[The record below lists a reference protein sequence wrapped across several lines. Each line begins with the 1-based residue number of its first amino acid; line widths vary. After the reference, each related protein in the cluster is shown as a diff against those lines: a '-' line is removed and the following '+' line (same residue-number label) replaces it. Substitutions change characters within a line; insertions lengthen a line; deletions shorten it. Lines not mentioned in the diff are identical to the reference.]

1 MTAPG
6 KRSRI
11 RPEDE
16 ALLRAAAKRCK
27 GPDVVIPED
36 AREAAVAVLLT
47 GASLAEYSVLLMRR
61 AFRET
66 DRWSGQIGLPGG
78 HAEKEDEDLVATAR
92 RESREEVGVDPF
104 SGEGAVHI
112 GPLPPVQATSHTQ
125 RLPLFIT
132 PIVFYRPEVEE
143 PVCGP
148 EADEAFWLPLRGAT
162 DGSLFE
168 HYRYEH
174 EGLIRKLPSWK
185 FEERTIWGM
194 TYGILNRF
202 FEALATD

>member
-1 MTAPG
+1 MIG
-6 KRSRI
+6 
-11 RPEDE
+11 PEAE
-16 ALLRAAAKRCK
+16 AQLRAAAERCE
-27 GPDVVIPED
+27 GSGVDIPRD
-36 AREAAVAVLLT
+36 AREAAVAVLFT
-47 GASLAEYSVLLMRR
+47 GPSLDELSVLLMRR

-78 HAEKEDEDLVATAR
+78 HAEEEDEDLIATAR
-92 RESREEVGVDPF
+92 RESREEVGIDPLA
-104 SGEGAVHI
+104 GEGALHI

-148 EADEAFWLPLRGAT
+148 EADEAFWLPKRGAT

-185 FEERTIWGM
+185 FEDRTIWGM
-194 TYGILNRF
+194 TYGILNRY
-202 FEALATD
+202 FEALAND